1 MGNPE
6 GRVEGRSSGHRGAI
20 WGRSGWGDTPAW
32 GHYEGLLV
40 RQKGR
45 DSNILDSGIS
55 TSSCP
60 SLSLHTI
67 FMSFT
72 VLKGKLRYAK
82 MLIISLSI
90 QRFMNQAASD
100 FKFFTAPARKCLGEP
115 LLRYFR
121 RETKK
126 IVDWFKWKIPTW
138 RLVGGFRLIN
148 PKFHFAVCIELGFC
162 LLQ

>member
-1 MGNPE
+1 M
-6 GRVEGRSSGHRGAI
+6 
-20 WGRSGWGDTPAW
+20 
-32 GHYEGLLV
+32 

-45 DSNILDSGIS
+45 DSDILDSSVS
-55 TSSCP
+55 TSPCP

-67 FMSFT
+67 FVSFT

-82 MLIISLSI
+82 MLIISLNI

-126 IVDWFKWKIPTW
+126 IVDWFKWKVENSYLEVSRWFPID
-138 RLVGGFRLIN
+138 
-148 PKFHFAVCIELGFC
+148 
-162 LLQ
+162 